1 MKELVLIIIT
11 LSLIG
16 CNKNEHYI
24 IKGHVQDRNLGVVRL
39 FQFGDTYSSAQRDT
53 LKNGE
58 FFFEGKIDFPE
69 NFWLTYEESK
79 TSKSNEIFSIFIE
92 PSAKVDITIYPDS
105 IPNSIIKGSKIAEE
119 FWKVD
124 QFKNK
129 EFLSKFNKLTI
140 DLNNAIESSNQE
152 LQTNIQREGD
162 SINAK
167 YQHWLRD
174 YVKNN
179 PSSFISAYYLYTT
192 HIFSDRDTLRKY
204 FKLLDNSVSESVY
217 AKTVKSFLS
226 VLPGNHFEDFELYD
240 AHKKLNKMSDIAK
253 DKVILLDFWYTAC
266 KPCRVQ
272 NLKLVKIY
280 DSYKTK
286 GFEIVSI
293 STDRDTADFIR
304 TIHDD
309 NMSWTNLIDR
319 PDQTG
324 VQHIYEI
331 SQYPTNVLIDRKGI
345 IAAKDVPIDR
355 LEFVIDSLVKL

>member
-1 MKELVLIIIT
+1 MKKFALIIIA
-11 LSLIG
+11 LSLIS
-16 CNKNEHYI
+16 CRNSEHYI
-24 IKGHVQDRNLGVVRL
+24 IKGHVQNKNSGVVRL
-39 FQFGDTYSSAQRDT
+39 FKFGDTYSSAQRDT
-53 LKNGE
+53 LKNGK
-58 FFFEGKIDFPE
+58 FLFEGKIDFPE

-79 TSKSNEIFSIFIE
+79 TNKSNEIFSIFIE
-92 PSAKVDITIYPDS
+92 PSAKVNVIIYPDS
-105 IPNSIIKGSKIAEE
+105 IPYSYIKGSKISET

-124 QFKNK
+124 QYRIR
-129 EFLSKFNKLTI
+129 EFLSKFKKLTA
-140 DLNNAIESSNQE
+140 DLTKAINAGDQD
-152 LQTNIQREGD
+152 LQTNIQNKGD
-162 SINAK
+162 SINEKA
-167 YQHWLRD
+167 QRWQQD
-174 YVKNN
+174 YIRNN
-179 PSSFISAYYLYTT
+179 PNSYISAYYVYTT
-192 HIFSDRDTLRKY
+192 HIFSNKDTLRKY

-226 VLPGNHFEDFELYD
+226 VLPGNQFEDFELYD

-266 KPCRVQ
+266 KPCREQ

-319 PDQTG
+319 SDQTA
-324 VQHIYEI
+324 VQNIYEI
-331 SQYPTNVLIDRKGI
+331 SHFTTNVLIDRKGI
-345 IAAKDVPIDR
+345 IAAKDVPLDR